1 MTETV
6 IVREYSMS
14 ENGGEDNLGTRR
26 PMINGPFMMDREIKK
41 LEADVEKRRKA
52 ILASKL
58 GDREK
63 VDQLKALEAEYET
76 KKNKIARRYV
86 ALA

>member
-1 MTETV
+1 
-6 IVREYSMS
+6 
-14 ENGGEDNLGTRR
+14 
-26 PMINGPFMMDREIKK
+26 MINGPFMMDREIKK

-76 KKNKIARRYV
+76 KKTKIARRYV

>member
-1 MTETV
+1 
-6 IVREYSMS
+6 MS

>member
-1 MTETV
+1 
-6 IVREYSMS
+6 
-14 ENGGEDNLGTRR
+14 
-26 PMINGPFMMDREIKK
+26 MINGPFMMDREIKK